1 MHATDLERMI
11 AVADEFFEA
20 KNDPDQIL
28 VNEGILEGLK
38 RIHPVT
44 LSEETDDDGLI
55 AWMLVIPT
63 THTVMEQVIRKET
76 SERGI
81 LELTLPRTC
90 CDALCLCSAIVL
102 LEHGGEGLA
111 KRLVPTRSVPSRM
124 ITPSRCSSTGHS
136 VRRGRDLSSLLLA
149 SSSCLSTDVRTDRD
163 LPHN

>member
-44 LSEETDDDGLI
+44 LSEETDDDGPI

-63 THTVMEQVIRKET
+63 THMVMEQVIRKET
-76 SERGI
+76 G
-81 LELTLPRTC
+81 LPP
-90 CDALCLCSAIVL
+90 
-102 LEHGGEGLA
+102 A
-111 KRLVPTRSVPSRM
+111 KRSKHELGNSQMMVF
-124 ITPSRCSSTGHS
+124 
-136 VRRGRDLSSLLLA
+136 LA
-149 SSSCLSTDVRTDRD
+149 GGTAGPR
-163 LPHN
+163 N